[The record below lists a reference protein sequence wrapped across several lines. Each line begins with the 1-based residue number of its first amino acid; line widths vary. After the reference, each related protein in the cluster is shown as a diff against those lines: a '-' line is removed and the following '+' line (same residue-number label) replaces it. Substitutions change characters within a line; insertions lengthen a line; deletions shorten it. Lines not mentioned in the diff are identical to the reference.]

1 MCTTNAQCGL
11 PGYTRCVN
19 AFCACVRCYVLC
31 CLYQPREVAV
41 RVQFYLFMLPH
52 AVPGNLGGGG
62 IVLTLF
68 VQSPELL
75 CQGKLVINFLW
86 PLLFLRTPASR
97 TAWQMS

>member
-1 MCTTNAQCGL
+1 
-11 PGYTRCVN
+11 
-19 AFCACVRCYVLC
+19 
-31 CLYQPREVAV
+31 
-41 RVQFYLFMLPH
+41 MLPH